1 MKKLFK
7 KMIVLILTAVLLTLS
22 LQSVQVQA
30 AGMSYSKAMKMY
42 SQARLGWIRNPR
54 LVKITDDLRARS
66 SWFGNDTGKS
76 VYLHKI
82 YCSDMSYW
90 MCKDLNG
97 DGVPEY
103 LTVMPKGQLLILT
116 IYNNKVKVLA
126 VLQTTSV
133 MPGVYYN
140 RKNKTFTIAASIT
153 ARLTSRNVY
162 KIRNGKLYR
171 LATLSDAVGQMNGY
185 GYVPV
190 NRYLNGK
197 EVSKQEYNSY
207 YQKYCKNMKYVRWF
221 GNQE

>member
-1 MKKLFK
+1 MKKLFQ
-7 KMIVLILTAVLLTLS
+7 KMIVFILTAVLLTLP

-30 AGMSYSKAMKMY
+30 ASMSYNKAMKMY
-42 SQARLGWIRNPR
+42 SQAKWGWISNPR

-66 SWFGNDTGKS
+66 GWFGNDTGKS
-76 VYLHKI
+76 VYLHRI

-97 DGVPEY
+97 DSVPEY
-103 LTVMPKGQLLILT
+103 LAVMPKGQLLILT

-133 MPGVYYN
+133 MPEVYYN
-140 RKNKTFTIAASIT
+140 SKNKTFTIAASIT

-162 KIRNGKLYR
+162 KIKNGKLYR
-171 LATLSDAVGQMNGY
+171 LATLSDYVGQMDRY
-185 GYVPV
+185 GYMPV
-190 NRYLNGK
+190 TRYLNGK
-197 EVSKQEYNSY
+197 KVSKQKYNSY
-207 YQKYCKNMKYVRWF
+207 YQKYCKNMKSVRWL